1 MSFIVKPNHRMLG
14 PDTWVCPMTKPR
26 SIRLVDSDFEEY
38 PPDCN
43 SFRGMGNRARRGPKW
58 ENANHIGGGNDM
70 AYRVAQWG
78 TGLVGSAVVRAMADH
93 PELETVACF
102 AHSKAKVGQDVGTLS
117 GTRPLGVLATDRIE
131 DIIAAKPDCVL
142 YMPLVWSVDDMVQ
155 LLEAGLNVI
164 STANFIT
171 GRSFGD
177 EAKARLDA
185 AARRGGVSLYGT
197 GINPG
202 LADIMALAVTAA
214 CAKVY
219 KVTVREAVDCTKY
232 ASKDTWASLG
242 FGGPPGAPG
251 LGDQVKQRS
260 LVFVDTVEMVA
271 DALKVQLDEID
282 FDVEFATANEDFDLG
297 WMHFGKGTVCG
308 LSMKYSG
315 KVGGRTVIELQ
326 QAWTIG
332 YAMTPHWPAEGYVIT
347 VEGEPDFEVKIHSK
361 GDKSGGGSITGMN
374 AVHAVPAVCAARP
387 GIVTAAEL
395 PLIVAAH
402 CVRPEGRPPA

>member
-1 MSFIVKPNHRMLG
+1 V
-14 PDTWVCPMTKPR
+14 
-26 SIRLVDSDFEEY
+26 
-38 PPDCN
+38 
-43 SFRGMGNRARRGPKW
+43 
-58 ENANHIGGGNDM
+58 

-93 PELETVACF
+93 PEMETVACF
-102 AHSKAKVGQDVGTLS
+102 AHSKSKVGQDVGTLS

-131 DIIAAKPDCVL
+131 DIIAARPDCVL

-171 GRSFGD
+171 GRSYGD

-185 AARRGGVSLYGT
+185 AARRGGVTLYGT

-202 LADIMALAVTAA
+202 LADIMALGVTAV

-219 KVTVREAVDCTKY
+219 KVTVREAVDCTNY
-232 ASKDTWASLG
+232 TSKDTWTSLG

-260 LVFVDTVEMVA
+260 LVFVDTVEMMA
-271 DALKVQLDEID
+271 DALKVQLDEIG

-297 WMHFGKGTVCG
+297 WMQFGKGTVCG